1 METKNKILA
10 LLYEHKSYNMNNNSE
25 DFVSA
30 TNKEK
35 DLKNENNLSSDEQAK
50 IIEIVKKYRENYSFY
65 IKSFDLQI

>member
-25 DFVSA
+25 DIVSV

-35 DLKNENNLSSDEQAK
+35 DLKNEKKLSSDEQAK